1 MTEQLKDEDRIR
13 HMLEAALKATEF
25 VRGQNRSTL
34 DADEKLT
41 LSLVH
46 LLEILGEAAGKI
58 SQDFRRRH
66 PEIPWNR
73 VSGIRNRLIHGYFD
87 IDLDIV
93 WETVTAR
100 LVVRAETAS
109 SSIRRKRAARNI
121 KE

>member
-1 MTEQLKDEDRIR
+1 MTEQLKDEDRIH
-13 HMLEAALKATEF
+13 HMLEAALKAVEF
-25 VRGQNRSTL
+25 AKGQSRADL

-46 LLEILGEAAGKI
+46 LLEILGEAARKV
-58 SQDFRRRH
+58 SKDFCQQH

-100 LVVRAETAS
+100 LPELIAQLKKLVA
-109 SSIRRKRAARNI
+109 
-121 KE
+121 

>member
-1 MTEQLKDEDRIR
+1 MTERLRDEDRIR

-25 VRGQNRSTL
+25 SKGRTRSDL
-34 DADEKLT
+34 DAHEQMT

-46 LLEILGEAAGKI
+46 LLEILGEAAGKV
-58 SQDFRRRH
+58 SPNFRQQH

-87 IDLDIV
+87 VDLDIV

-100 LVVRAETAS
+100 LPALIAQLKKLAV
-109 SSIRRKRAARNI
+109 
-121 KE
+121 